1 MTLDE
6 AVRTRRSVRRYTG
19 KPLTDGQVRHLMEAA
34 MATPSACDCR
44 PWEFVVVRDREQL
57 ARIAACGKYTGMAAQ
72 AGAVIVICALPG
84 RQEICRIFPAG
95 LRRRGHEHLA
105 DGDGH
110 GAGRRVV
117 RRLPRRGHGGPRG
130 AGGRRA
136 AAAWCP
142 SGSSAWA
149 SRPSTPSP
157 GTGMSPRACMPTD
170 GNARKAAAPLCK
182 SPMNAGGPFAF

>member
-44 PWEFVVVRDREQL
+44 PWEFVVVRDKEQL

-84 RQEICRIFPAG
+84 RQEICPDFS
-95 LRRRGHEHLA
+95 RR
-105 DGDGH
+105 
-110 GAGRRVV
+110 
-117 RRLPRRGHGGPRG
+117 
-130 AGGRRA
+130 
-136 AAAWCP
+136 
-142 SGSSAWA
+142 
-149 SRPSTPSP
+149 T
-157 GTGMSPRACMPTD
+157 
-170 GNARKAAAPLCK
+170 AAPW
-182 SPMNAGGPFAF
+182 P

>member
-57 ARIAACGKYTGMAAQ
+57 ARFAACGKYTGMAAQ

-84 RQEICRIFPAG
+84 RQEICPGFFPQDCGAEAMSIWLTATAMG
-95 LRRRGHEHLA
+95 LGAVWCGVYPDEGMVGRVAQVVGTPQDVVPFGLICVGEPAEHPEPRDRYEPSRVHA
-105 DGDGH
+105 D
-110 GAGRRVV
+110 R
-117 RRLPRRGHGGPRG
+117 
-130 AGGRRA
+130 
-136 AAAWCP
+136 W
-142 SGSSAWA
+142 
-149 SRPSTPSP
+149 
-157 GTGMSPRACMPTD
+157 
-170 GNARKAAAPLCK
+170 
-182 SPMNAGGPFAF
+182 

>member
-84 RQEICRIFPAG
+84 RQEICPGFFPQDCGAAIENILLQSLELG
-95 LRRRGHEHLA
+95 YGSCWCGIYPNAERVQMFRDKFGIASTPIALVVIGKADETPACRGHYDES
-105 DGDGH
+105 
-110 GAGRRVV
+110 RV
-117 RRLPRRGHGGPRG
+117 RIL
-130 AGGRRA
+130 
-136 AAAWCP
+136 
-142 SGSSAWA
+142 
-149 SRPSTPSP
+149 
-157 GTGMSPRACMPTD
+157 
-170 GNARKAAAPLCK
+170 
-182 SPMNAGGPFAF
+182 